1 MANKEQDHA
10 HEQYRLLLLSAQP
23 DQLLARWDGLSWRVP
38 EISISGRGRPAEQLQ
53 QAIQDS
59 FGLDVT
65 VLDLPD
71 TVFSGRRCAVAEVRP
86 QQKLGALTAMSLEQ
100 IADGEGGETE
110 KERLRAVLAGE
121 RGPLSRPGWI
131 AEAIA
136 WVKSEISGATVRPD
150 GIRQYNAGGGFALL
164 RLALSDGRYCWLKAA
179 GAPNRHE
186 FDVTCLLAN
195 IHLGALPP
203 IVAARRDWNA
213 WLMEDAGRPL
223 EGPAPLPV
231 LEAAT
236 STLATL
242 QKACLNRRGELLK
255 AGAFDAGLEG
265 LRSRIPELIEYL
277 AVAMEH
283 QESTKACRLP
293 KDRLQEIGQLL
304 KNACD
309 ALIDLSIPASLVH
322 NDINASNILYNGH
335 RCVITD
341 WAEGGV
347 GNPFLAF
354 EHLSRLASYDAERQ
368 ALRDVYRHCWSDTLT
383 KWQID
388 RAFCLAPLVAVASY
402 LYGRGD
408 WLTSPTRSNPIFESC
423 ARSLA
428 RHMDRVAH
436 TDQVREALCA

>member
-1 MANKEQDHA
+1 
-10 HEQYRLLLLSAQP
+10 
-23 DQLLARWDGLSWRVP
+23 
-38 EISISGRGRPAEQLQ
+38 LQ

-59 FGLDVT
+59 FGLDVII
-65 VLDLPD
+65 LDLSEA
-71 TVFSGRRCAVAEVRP
+71 VSSGYHFAVAEVRF
-86 QQKLGALTAMSLEQ
+86 QQDLDSLTAVFLEQ
-100 IADGEGGETE
+100 IADEEGSEAE
-110 KERLRAVLAGE
+110 NERLRAVLAGE

-131 AEAIA
+131 AKAIA
-136 WVKSEISGATVRPD
+136 WVESEISGATVRAE
-150 GIRQYNAGGGFALL
+150 GIRQYNASRGFALL
-164 RLALSDGRYCWLKAA
+164 RVALSDGRYCWLKAA

-186 FDVTCLLAN
+186 FDVTCLLAKMYP
-195 IHLGALPP
+195 GALPP

-236 STLATL
+236 STLASL

-265 LRSRIPELIEYL
+265 LRKRIPEIIEYL
-277 AVAMEH
+277 SLAMEH
-283 QESTKACRLP
+283 QESTKACRLST
-293 KDRLQEIGQLL
+293 DRLREIGQLL

-322 NDINASNILYNGH
+322 NDINPSNILYNG
-335 RCVITD
+335 RQCVITD

-347 GNPFLAF
+347 GSPFVAF
-354 EHLSRLASYDAERQ
+354 EHLSRLASSNAERQ

-383 KWQID
+383 QWQID
-388 RAFCLAPLVAVASY
+388 RAFRLATLVAVASY

-408 WLTSPTRSNPIFESC
+408 WLTSPTRSSPIFESC